1 MIILSW
7 FDVIKMVELMT
18 ESSVSKIYPNFK
30 TATERGYPS
39 IINPL
44 TLVVKKVGEELG
56 AFTSFSDMGKFYFVG
71 SGFSNPKYEGQGHFR
86 QVRESRD
93 DYTKGKP
100 RITLLNPIDEKSR
113 EMVFRMAR
121 KNGEEVI
128 SYEQVKDIMT
138 EQEYGAMSILPM
150 FRYGVL

>member
-1 MIILSW
+1 MSW

-100 RITLLNPIDEKSR
+100 RITLLNPTNEKSR